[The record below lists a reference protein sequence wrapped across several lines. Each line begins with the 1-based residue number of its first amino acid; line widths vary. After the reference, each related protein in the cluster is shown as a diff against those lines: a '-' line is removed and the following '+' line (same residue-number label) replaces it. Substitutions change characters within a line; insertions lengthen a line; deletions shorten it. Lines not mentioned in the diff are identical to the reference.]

1 MSIIAQHANV
11 KIAFGTSESSK
22 ETVEGME
29 LIAAAD
35 APLKSVDAVFLCLP
49 HGPSGATAAKG
60 VSMGVKVIDLS
71 ADLRMDSTA
80 VYKTWYGQE
89 HPAPQLLPAPFGLPE
104 INRPKLINAK
114 YVANPGCHVTA
125 TLLALYPLVKAKA
138 LTSDPII
145 ADTKTGISGAG
156 KTLKLDSMFAEV
168 YG

>member
-1 MSIIAQHANV
+1 LLAQHPNV
-11 KIAFGTSESSK
+11 KIAFATSESSK

-29 LIAAAD
+29 LVSAAD
-35 APLKSVDAVFLCLP
+35 APLKSVEAVFLCLP
-49 HGPSGATAAKG
+49 HGASGTTAAKTIA
-60 VSMGVKVIDLS
+60 MGIKTIDLS
-71 ADLRMDSTA
+71 ADLRLDSTV
-80 VYKTWYGQE
+80 VYKHWYGQE

-138 LTSDPII
+138 LTGDPII

-156 KTLKLDSMFAEV
+156 KTL
-168 YG
+168 